1 MTAFAVPLLPKLRGQ
16 FAEFLNKG
24 SPVRLR
30 IFFSSTCVGLRYG
43 YLIKLTAA
51 FLAGGDS
58 CASLL
63 YSVPRHGSALRHA
76 YLTTCRPNRL
86 DALFHPR
93 AHTILPCHC
102 IVNLFGSTGIS
113 TCCPSSTPFGLD
125 LGPDLPWVDEPSPGN
140 LRLSTGE
147 FLAPL
152 SLLMPAFSLPY
163 SPPLLPVWLPP
174 VCIAPLPI
182 HFVYPQASVA
192 RLSPVN
198 FRRKITRPV
207 SYYALF

>member
-1 MTAFAVPLLPKLRGQ
+1 MQ
-16 FAEFLNKG
+16 
-24 SPVRLR
+24 
-30 IFFSSTCVGLRYG
+30 IRY
-43 YLIKLTAA
+43 
-51 FLAGGDS
+51 
-58 CASLL
+58 ASVL
-63 YSVPRHGSALRHA
+63 YSSPHHNSTLRHA
-76 YLTTCRPNRL
+76 YFTTCQSNCL
-86 DALFHPR
+86 DASPSVRHP
-93 AHTILPCHC
+93 ISPCHC
-102 IVNLFGSTGIS
+102 FINSFGSTGIS

-125 LGPDLPWVDEPSPGN
+125 LGPDLPWADEPSPGN

-163 SPPLLPVWLPP
+163 SPPLLPVWLLP

>member
-1 MTAFAVPLLPKLRGQ
+1 MFLINSRLGLFTATRLSQRVPLLPKLRGH
-16 FAEFLNKG
+16 FAEFLNKS

-51 FLAGGDS
+51 FLAGADS
-58 CASLL
+58 RASLL
-63 YSVPRHGSALRHA
+63 YSVPRHGSAFRHT
-76 YLTTCRPNRL
+76 YFTICQPYRL

-93 AHTILPCHC
+93 AHAISPCHC
-102 IVNLFGSTGIS
+102 IVNLCGSTGIS

-125 LGPDLPWVDEPSPGN
+125 LGPDLPWADEPSPGN
-140 LRLSTGE
+140 LRLSTAR
-147 FLAPL
+147 FLALL

-163 SPPLLPVWLPP
+163 SPPPLPIWLLP

-182 HFVYPQASVA
+182 CIHIFPSFGGTFEP
-192 RLSPVN
+192 R
-198 FRRKITRPV
+198 
-207 SYYALF
+207 